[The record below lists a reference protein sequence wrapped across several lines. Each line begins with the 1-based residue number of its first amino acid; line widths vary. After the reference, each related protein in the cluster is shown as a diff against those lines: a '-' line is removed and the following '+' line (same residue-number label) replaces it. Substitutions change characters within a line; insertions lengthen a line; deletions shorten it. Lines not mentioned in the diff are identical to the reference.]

1 MRKACVDRRSR
12 ARELAMQALYQLDV
26 LGDYFLAELPMFLR
40 ENAEDEA
47 IAALA
52 EEWTRGAWEHVAAC
66 DELIRSAAIKWELSR
81 LSTVDRSIL
90 RLGAYQLQFCTDIPG
105 KVVINEAIEIAK
117 KYSGEQAPR
126 FVNGVLDAIL
136 KKLTGHE

>member
-1 MRKACVDRRSR
+1 
-12 ARELAMQALYQLDV
+12 MQALYQLDV
-26 LGDYFLAELPMFLR
+26 LGDYFLGELRMFMR
-40 ENAEDEA
+40 ENAEDDLTV
-47 IAALA
+47 ALA
-52 EEWTRGAWEHVAAC
+52 EEWTRGTWENVVAC

-136 KKLTGHE
+136 RKLKTPE

>member
-1 MRKACVDRRSR
+1 VDRRSR
-12 ARELAMQALYQLDV
+12 ARELAVQALYQLDV
-26 LGDYFLAELPMFLR
+26 LGDYFLTELDLFLR
-40 ENAEDEA
+40 ENAEDEG
-47 IAALA
+47 IRRLA
-52 EEWTRGAWEHVAAC
+52 EGWIRGTWEHVEAC

-90 RLGAYQLQFCTDIPG
+90 RLGAYQIQFCTEMPG

-117 KYSGEQAPR
+117 KYSGEQSPR

-136 KKLTGHE
+136 RRLRTET